1 MFKVIIRMKALPE
14 KLKELTQTLA
24 ALVKS
29 VREVQGCRSCD
40 FCCSPEDESELC
52 LFEEWECGEE
62 LNNHMRSEHF
72 KVLLGAR
79 SLLKA
84 PHEVKVY
91 HEVKPGTDALAT

>member
-1 MFKVIIRMKALPE
+1 MFKVIVSMKALPE
-14 KLKELTQTLA
+14 KLKELTQTLS

-29 VREVQGCRSCD
+29 VRESKGCLSCD
-40 FCCSPEDESELC
+40 FCFSLEDESELC
-52 LFEEWECGEE
+52 LFEEWECSEE

-72 KVLLGAR
+72 KVLLGVM

-91 HEVKPGTDALAT
+91 HEVKPGADALAP